1 MTWKWLTY
9 WHSSKRSFRT
19 FRLTS
24 TPFNH
29 KAQLL
34 VECLERR
41 DVPSAVLWTNKL
53 DYAPGSTA
61 ILNGSGFQLGE
72 TIELQVLHT
81 DGTPDSG
88 PGHAGHDPWFVTDGG
103 AGDLDGKVDGKIQ
116 TTWYVNPDDSAG
128 SSFQATALGLSSG
141 NSAQVRFTDAATPE
155 PDPTFSPTPP
165 TTVINS
171 SIRITITGKDEDND
185 FQEDPGFQFV
195 VTSGPSHGSL
205 NVGSTFTGAITNDQ
219 TSNAEMT
226 ATVTYTPTNGF
237 VGSDS
242 FTIKSSSNPEAN
254 DSNLVTIN
262 ITVDPAISASAGGNQ
277 QTFISQPFATNLQ
290 VKVLDSR
297 HAPLAGASVTFTAPA
312 TGASATFAAGPGVSV
327 DGKSCTV
334 TTGANGLATA
344 PVLTANSTVGTYQV
358 IATAK
363 DLNGNDIPGNASFN
377 LTNESLLV
385 TPVAPAP
392 TSTVVDT
399 TFSPNLKVVVKDQG
413 GNGVQGISI
422 TFSAPLFGPSG
433 VFASGPGVL
442 SQGGRSYT
450 VLTDSQGVATAS
462 ALRANN
468 VVGNYSAT
476 AGVTGVGGG
485 ATFALAN
492 TAGRLVFLTPPP
504 ASFFG
509 GVSITIKIQLVD
521 DATGRPLAYAGRIV
535 HLRLAN
541 GTLLGTAKTDAKGV
555 ATFMTT
561 FKLPGIYRLKAELM
575 SLAQP
580 NIVEDSIFSSPFRV
594 KNRYRFGL

>member
-1 MTWKWLTY
+1 MWKQWLTC
-9 WHSSKRSFRT
+9 WHSSKGSFRT

-61 ILNGSGFQLGE
+61 ILNASGFQPGE
-72 TIELQVLHT
+72 TVEFQVLHT
-81 DGTPDSG
+81 DGIPNSG
-88 PGHAGHDPWFVTDGG
+88 PGHSGHDPWFVTDGG
-103 AGDLDGKVDGKIQ
+103 AGDLDGKANGKIE
-116 TTWYVNPDDSAG
+116 TSWYVNPDDSAG
-128 SSFQATALGLSSG
+128 STFQATAVGLSSG
-141 NSAQVRFTDAATPE
+141 DSAQARFADATPE
-155 PDPTFSPTPP
+155 PDPTFSPAAP

-205 NVGSTFTGAITNDQ
+205 NVGSTFTGTVTNDQ

-226 ATVTYTPTNGF
+226 ATVTYTPANGF

-242 FTIKSSSNPEAN
+242 FTIKSTSVPEAN

-262 ITVDPAISASAGGNQ
+262 ITVDPAISANAGGNQ

-334 TTGANGLATA
+334 TTDASGLATA

-422 TFSAPLFGPSG
+422 TFSVPLTGASG

-442 SQGGRSYT
+442 SQNGRSYT
-450 VLTDSQGVATAS
+450 VLTDSQGIAMATV
-462 ALRANN
+462 LKANDL
-468 VVGNYSAT
+468 VGSFSAT
-476 AGVTGVGGG
+476 VGVTGVGGG
-485 ATFALAN
+485 ATFGLAN

-504 ASFFG
+504 ASFLG
-509 GVSITIKIQLVD
+509 GVPITIRIQLVD
-521 DATGRPLAYAGRIV
+521 GAGLPVAYAGRIV
-535 HLRLAN
+535 HLRLAT
-541 GTLLGTAKTDAKGV
+541 GTLLGTAKTDAKGI
-555 ATFMTT
+555 ATFTT
-561 FKLPGIYRLKAELM
+561 IFKLPGIYRLKAELM
-575 SLAQP
+575 SLSQP
-580 NIVEDSIFSSPFRV
+580 NIVDDSIFSNPFRV